1 MIEYR
6 KVDNL
11 FLQRAYQA
19 RDGKLIACRSKNWW
33 SNTWGTWKK
42 LCTTKVAYIPK
53 TQITLNSGF
62 TGTVIYEVKNG
73 ICYVTLDAFKSEKT
87 GQALIV
93 SETLLPKPSIGT
105 VTSTVHFDRDET
117 RTGMVYI
124 VPFMDN
130 RLRMHCCRADK
141 DGWCTFSYPV
151 AES

>member
-1 MIEYR
+1 M
-6 KVDNL
+6 
-11 FLQRAYQA
+11 
-19 RDGKLIACRSKNWW
+19 
-33 SNTWGTWKK
+33 
-42 LCTTKVAYIPK
+42 
-53 TQITLNSGF
+53 
-62 TGTVIYEVKNG
+62 
-73 ICYVTLDAFKSEKT
+73 
-87 GQALIV
+87 
-93 SETLLPKPSIGT
+93 PKPSIGT